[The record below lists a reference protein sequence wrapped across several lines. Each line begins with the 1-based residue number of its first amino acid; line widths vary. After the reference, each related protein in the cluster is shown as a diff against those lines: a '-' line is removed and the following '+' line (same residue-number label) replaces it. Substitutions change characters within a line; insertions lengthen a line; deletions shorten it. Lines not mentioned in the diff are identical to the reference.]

1 VFYAYVGAVFSQ
13 SGQEVVGKWIEL
25 LVQYHEQQQ
34 NTSLTPTIAMSSTT
48 GGMELD
54 VPATKKSKHGA
65 DGPSLTSFGGIPP
78 ASSTM
83 STSTS
88 TSPTSTL
95 AAAGTTVH
103 AYSPTAP
110 YLNASH
116 PYPAGYSARQ
126 LPPHLQNKTS
136 LYPQVNGGG
145 PMGGVPPQPRMSMSA
160 LYQSLAK
167 LSQSPALK
175 AITASQAPKGSVMNP
190 IVPATPNA
198 PFLPTFNTMAAQRGV
213 KVEYI
218 AEFRGPAH
226 AGEWSVQ
233 CRGECLQQRREICS

>member
-1 VFYAYVGAVFSQ
+1 VFCAYVGAVFSQ

-34 NTSLTPTIAMSSTT
+34 NTSLTPMIAMSSMT
-48 GGMELD
+48 GGVELD
-54 VPATKKSKHGA
+54 VPATKKTKHGA
-65 DGPSLTSFGGIPP
+65 NGPSLTSFGGIPP
-78 ASSTM
+78 APSTM

-88 TSPTSTL
+88 TSSASTL
-95 AAAGTTVH
+95 AVSGTTAH

-110 YLNASH
+110 YLNT
-116 PYPAGYSARQ
+116 PNQYPAGYSARQ

-136 LYPQVNGGG
+136 PYLPLNGGA
-145 PMGGVPPQPRMSMSA
+145 PLQPQMPLSV

-175 AITASQAPKGSVMNP
+175 AITGNQAPKTSVGFVTNP
-190 IVPATPNA
+190 IAPATPNA
-198 PFLPTFNTMAAQRGV
+198 PFLPKFNTLAAQRGV
-213 KVEYI
+213 KVEYV

-233 CRGECLQQRREICS
+233 CRGECL

>member
-1 VFYAYVGAVFSQ
+1 VFCAYVGAVFSQ

-34 NTSLTPTIAMSSTT
+34 NTSLTPTIAMSSMT
-48 GGMELD
+48 GGMESD
-54 VPATKKSKHGA
+54 VPVTKKTKHGA
-65 DGPSLTSFGGIPP
+65 NGPSLASFGGIPP
-78 ASSTM
+78 VSSTM

-88 TSPTSTL
+88 TSPSSTL

-110 YLNASH
+110 YLNASQQ
-116 PYPAGYSARQ
+116 YPAGYSARQ

-136 LYPQVNGGG
+136 LYPQLSGGG
-145 PMGGVPPQPRMSMSA
+145 PTGRAPPQPQMSLSA

-175 AITASQAPKGSVMNP
+175 AITANQAPKTSVRSVMNP

-198 PFLPTFNTMAAQRGV
+198 PFLPTFNTLAAQRGV
-213 KVEYI
+213 KVEYV

-233 CRGECLQQRREICS
+233 CRGECFSSDG